1 MKHIIN
7 LSFSSLPLTNFLGEP
22 VTSAA
27 IVVNTEG
34 FRVQLEVSAELHH
47 SEVVYCGSIF
57 EAGNPETH
65 LYKWLQENNADMLEV
80 ANTIQNLLTDTHV
93 VESSD
98 WKLVAIDENG
108 EVIELHTKTG
118 LGAAMVSAHM
128 DNMGWIVDNELKKVQ
143 ASKLA
148 A

>member
-1 MKHIIN
+1 MKHITN
-7 LSFSSLPLTNFLGEP
+7 LSFSSLSLTNFIGNP

-27 IVVNTEG
+27 IVVTTEG
-34 FRVQLEVSAELHH
+34 FCVQLEVSAELHH

-93 VESSD
+93 VESSE

-108 EVIELHTKTG
+108 EVIELHIKTG